1 MVLCFCDAF
10 VAGIKGEGRGG
21 EGRVKSQW
29 RFPSNPALYTE
40 CGVARRGEII
50 SFILLVLVIYVGLCF
65 MEMQVTRGIM
75 LVDYETYSVV

>member
-1 MVLCFCDAF
+1 MLCSWY
-10 VAGIKGEGRGG
+10 KRGG

-50 SFILLVLVIYVGLCF
+50 SFILLVLVIYVGLF
-65 MEMQVTRGIM
+65 HGNASNSR
-75 LVDYETYSVV
+75 DYACRIREV

>member
-10 VAGIKGEGRGG
+10 VAGMKGEGG
-21 EGRVKSQW
+21 GRVKSQW
-29 RFPSNPALYTE
+29 RFPSNPALYTTE

-50 SFILLVLVIYVGLCF
+50 SFILLVIYVGLCF

-75 LVDYETYSVV
+75 LVEYETYSVV

>member
-10 VAGIKGEGRGG
+10 VAGIKGEGRI
-21 EGRVKSQW
+21 KSQW
-29 RFPSNPALYTE
+29 RFPSNPALYTTE

-75 LVDYETYSVV
+75 LVEYETYSVV

>member
-10 VAGIKGEGRGG
+10 VAGIKGGE

-29 RFPSNPALYTE
+29 RFPSNPALYTTE
-40 CGVARRGEII
+40 CGVVRRGEII
-50 SFILLVLVIYVGLCF
+50 SFILLVLVIYVGLWF